1 MNLFTRDT
9 LYLLIIGLAVI
20 GVFRALPVQGFRRL
34 GAVGLRLV
42 GLVGIL
48 LSLQGV
54 SMVHRHAQPRHV
66 LYLVDQSTSIDART
80 TAWIARRLASLEA
93 IRPSAVSRTVVA
105 FGKQAHLVFPS
116 AHTALTD
123 PHGIQQAL
131 TALPIERDG
140 TNLEAALLACRNVI
154 PIHEPGRVILLSDG
168 RQTIGSVERILPH
181 LRRFGLEVY
190 PVPVAP
196 TEPTGLVWE
205 QLAVPSVVQQGASV
219 PIKLVF
225 TNGTVRAQSVD
236 VTVTFKGVPI
246 AHQRTRAAP
255 GWRVVTVSVPAIQVG
270 TMPLDV
276 SVAFPQGSARQQ
288 RTAYVEVE
296 GPPQLLMVF
305 DRPTELPLLATA
317 LKRRQMGLAVATTR
331 DFPTDIGKLLEYDAV
346 VLFHIPKSAFSE
358 TQVDALSQYVER
370 FGGGVVMVGL
380 GGMLNEELAHDAPLD
395 RLLPVRFEAKGAQE
409 AKRRVC
415 ILMLIDR
422 SASMMGPRIAATKRA
437 AVELVKQ
444 LASEDL
450 VGVLA
455 FDTVPYVVVEVQQA
469 QQVTSTLIDKLV
481 RLKST
486 GGTDIFP
493 ALKAAQQRLLA
504 SGATVKHMMLLS
516 DGNTPVNTEAYQRLL
531 TELRQQQITLSTV
544 GIGSVFVNATLLDWL
559 AAKTGGAFYQMR
571 TLDELPQLIARDTQK
586 TLGELPFAE
595 GYFRPIPHETSQW
608 FPEVTEWPTLKG
620 YLTTTAKSGATV
632 ELAIRQAESTDPLL
646 AHWSVG
652 GGQVAVFT
660 SDADTRWS
668 PEWIRWP
675 SFESVWAQVLEH
687 TMRPRPTEELFV
699 WTDEHDGMP
708 HLVIEGQLDDPTATL
723 VAPNE
728 HATIPLALVQ
738 QRRFRWVAPVG
749 HVDSGW
755 YRVIIESH
763 PSAKPEGRTPSTVFA
778 RRWIQIG
785 HMESQVEQPQLPPD
799 EVLLRHIAQAT
810 DGVFDVPDG
819 AFLPPTEWINTP
831 MPLRTWLLP
840 LVLLFLLVDVALRG
854 RTML

>member
-1 MNLFTRDT
+1 MNTVI
-9 LYLLIIGLAVI
+9 LLLAISMVI
-20 GVFRALPVQGFRRL
+20 GVLRFVPLQGFRRL
-34 GAVGLRLV
+34 GVVGLRLA
-42 GLVGIL
+42 GLVGVL

-54 SMVHRHAQPRHV
+54 SMVHRQAHPRHV
-66 LYLVDQSTSIDART
+66 VYLVDQSASIDVHK

-93 IRPSAVSRTVVA
+93 IRPPAVSRTVMA
-105 FGKQAHLVFPS
+105 FGKQAHLVFPV

-123 PHGIQQAL
+123 PHTIQQAL
-131 TALPIERDG
+131 TALSMERDG
-140 TNLEAALLACRNVI
+140 TNLEAALLAYRNVM

-168 RQTIGSVERILPH
+168 RQTIGSVARILPH

-196 TEPTGLVWE
+196 AEPTGLAWE
-205 QLAVPSVVQQGASV
+205 QLAVPSVIQQGASM

-225 TNGTVRAQSVD
+225 TNGTTRAQSVD

-246 AHQRTRAAP
+246 AHQRARVAP

-276 SVAFPQGSARQQ
+276 SVTFPQSSTRQR

-317 LKRRQMGLAVATTR
+317 LKRRQMGLAVATAR
-331 DFPTDIGKLLEYDAV
+331 DVPTDVGKLLEYEAV
-346 VLFHIPKSAFSE
+346 VLFHLPKSALSE
-358 TQVDALSQYVER
+358 AQVEALSQYVGR

-380 GGMLNEELAHDAPLD
+380 GGTLSEELAHEAPLD

-444 LASEDL
+444 LAPEDL

-455 FDTVPYVVVEVQQA
+455 FDTVPYVVVEVQPA

-504 SGATVKHMMLLS
+504 SGATVKHMILLS
-516 DGNTPVNTEAYQRLL
+516 DGNTPVNTDAYQRLL
-531 TELRQQQITLSTV
+531 AELRQQQITLSTV
-544 GIGSVFVNATLLDWL
+544 GIGQVFVNATLLDWL

-608 FPEVTEWPTLKG
+608 FPGIPEWPSLKG
-620 YLTTTAKSGATV
+620 YLTATAKPEATV
-632 ELAIRQAESTDPLL
+632 ELVVHQADSTDPLL

-652 GGQVAVFT
+652 AGQVAVFT

-675 SFESVWAQVLEH
+675 SFESVWAQVVEH

-699 WTDEHDGMP
+699 WTDEHDGVP

-723 VAPNE
+723 ISQDE
-728 HATIPLALVQ
+728 RTTTPLALVQ
-738 QRRFRWVAPVG
+738 QRRFRWEAPVG

-755 YRVIIESH
+755 HRVIIESH
-763 PSAKPEGRTPSTVFA
+763 PAAKQAGQAPSPVFA

-785 HMESQVEQPQLPPD
+785 HVESQAEQPGLPPD
-799 EVLLRHIAQAT
+799 EVVLRHIAQAT
-810 DGVFDVPDG
+810 DGVFDMPDR
-819 AFLPPTEWINTP
+819 AFLPPTEWVNTP
-831 MPLRTWLLP
+831 WPLRGMILP
-840 LVLLFLLVDVALRG
+840 LVLLVLLVDVALRG